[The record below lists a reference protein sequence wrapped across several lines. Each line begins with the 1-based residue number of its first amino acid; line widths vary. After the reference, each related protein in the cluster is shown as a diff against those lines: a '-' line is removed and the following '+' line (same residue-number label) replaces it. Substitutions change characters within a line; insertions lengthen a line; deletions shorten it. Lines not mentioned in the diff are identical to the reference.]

1 MLEQRVTNRP
11 VGGMRG
17 VALIA
22 LIAASVIVGS
32 NFFYF
37 LGRWIGSVSSLLFI
51 IYGIFIAWLLL
62 DWYVKGYIY
71 TCGNGCLRVCR
82 TYGRYER
89 FMADI
94 WLNGLQACGTLEDM
108 KCRFP
113 KARVQRAVKP
123 ECSLES
129 LAVAYNDAGRTAIM
143 VLQPDADI
151 RGAIINA
158 VRKG

>member
-1 MLEQRVTNRP
+1 MHEQRVTNRP
-11 VGGMRG
+11 VAGMRG

-37 LGRWIGSVSSLLFI
+37 IGRWIGSASSILFI
-51 IYGIFIAWLLL
+51 LYGMFIAWLLL

-82 TYGRYER
+82 SYGRYER

-94 WLNGLQACGTLEDM
+94 WLNGVQACGTLDDM
-108 KCRFP
+108 KRRFP
-113 KARVQRAVKP
+113 AAKVQRAVKP
-123 ECSLES
+123 ECPLES

-143 VLQPDADI
+143 VLQPDAAM
-151 RGAIINA
+151 REAVLRA

>member
-94 WLNGLQACGTLEDM
+94 WLNGLQACGTPEDM
-108 KCRFP
+108 KRRFP
-113 KARVQRAVKP
+113 KARIQRAVKP
-123 ECSLES
+123 ECSLEP

>member
-1 MLEQRVTNRP
+1 MLEQRVTNKP
-11 VGGMRG
+11 VSGLRG
-17 VALIA
+17 VALIG

-37 LGRWIGSVSSLLFI
+37 VGRWIGSVSSLLFI
-51 IYGIFIAWLLL
+51 LFGMCVAWLLL

-82 TYGRYER
+82 TYGKYER
-89 FMADI
+89 FMADL
-94 WLNGLQACGTLEDM
+94 WLNGLQACGTLDAM
-108 KCRFP
+108 KSRFP
-113 KARVQRAVKP
+113 GAKVQKAVKP
-123 ECSLES
+123 ECPLEP

-143 VLQPDADI
+143 LLQPDAAMRETI
-151 RGAIINA
+151 MKA